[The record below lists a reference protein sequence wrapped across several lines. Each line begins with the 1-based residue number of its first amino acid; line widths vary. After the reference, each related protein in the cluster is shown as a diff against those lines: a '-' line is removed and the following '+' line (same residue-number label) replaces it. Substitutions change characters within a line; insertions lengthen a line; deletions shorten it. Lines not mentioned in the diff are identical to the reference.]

1 MREKF
6 NDILKNHGIYG
17 ENIEEILY
25 AVSDILEFVAKETKK
40 SEPYAIN
47 SIDRL
52 ETAAYEVNNLSNCL

>member
-25 AVSDILEFVAKETKK
+25 AVSDIFEFVAKETKK
-40 SEPYAIN
+40 SKPYATN
-47 SIDRL
+47 SIDCL
-52 ETAAYEVNNLSNCL
+52 ETAAYEVNDLSNCL